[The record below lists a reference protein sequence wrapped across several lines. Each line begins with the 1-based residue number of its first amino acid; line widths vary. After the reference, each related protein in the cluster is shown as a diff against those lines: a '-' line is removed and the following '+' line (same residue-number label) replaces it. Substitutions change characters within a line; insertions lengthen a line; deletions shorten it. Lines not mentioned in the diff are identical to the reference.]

1 MRTVLVSDLH
11 IGTRTGAD
19 LVRRPRFAELL
30 AREAESADQVVLLG
44 DVVELRDRPV
54 AEVLERARPFFE
66 TLGEAVGDGRI
77 VVVPGNHDHQ
87 LLAPWLERRRIRGA
101 SPLGL
106 EQTARAN
113 AGALGSLARRT
124 GNAEV
129 VLAYPGVWVRD
140 GVYATHGHY
149 LDAHLTVPT
158 FERLGVGV
166 VERMLGG
173 LPSGGRTPDDYESVQ
188 APLYSF
194 LYGLAQ
200 GGERTRRL
208 AGSNA
213 SARVW
218 QTVHGRDGKAADE
231 ARPDR
236 RTRRGAGCGSA
247 RATARDRAA
256 EPRPLGGGDR
266 ARRRPRDGRG
276 RAQARDRGRARDLR
290 PHPSLRAARGTSAA
304 GRPAHGARLDQ
315 HRELGLRARDPRARL
330 AATASSGPARR
341 WSWRT
346 RAHPSF
352 ASCSPT
358 TATPSSE
365 AGDDRSAHCSRSP
378 RGPSS
383 ATAATGSSG

>member
-1 MRTVLVSDLH
+1 MRTLLVSDLH

-19 LVRRPRFAELL
+19 LVRRPRFAEML

-66 TLGEAVGDGRI
+66 TLGEAIGDGRI

-87 LLAPWLERRRIRGA
+87 LLGPWLERRRIRGA

-106 EQTARAN
+106 EQTAKAN

-129 VLAYPGVWVRD
+129 MLAYPGVWVRP

-158 FERLGVGV
+158 FERLGVGI

-173 LPSGGRTPDDYESVQ
+173 LPSGARTPDDYEAVQ

-213 SARVW
+213 SARIW
-218 QTVHGRDGKAADE
+218 QTIHGRDGKPA
-231 ARPDR
+231 
-236 RTRRGAGCGSA
+236 TRRGRIAGRVAVPGAIRLA
-247 RATARDRAA
+247 RRFGIGPLGPDLSAA
-256 EPRPLGGGDR
+256 EI
-266 ARRRPRDGRG
+266 G
-276 RAQARDRGRARDLR
+276 RAGVRAMAEVVRRLGVEAEHVIFGHTHRPGPLEGERGWTA
-290 PHPSLRAARGTSAA
+290 
-304 GRPAHGARLDQ
+304 AHGARLVNTGSWVYAPGILGHDSSDSQ
-315 HRELGLRARDPRARL
+315 FWPGSAVVVEDEGPPELRQLLAEHGHAELG
-330 AATASSGPARR
+330 
-341 WSWRT
+341 
-346 RAHPSF
+346 
-352 ASCSPT
+352 
-358 TATPSSE
+358 
-365 AGDDRSAHCSRSP
+365 SRQ
-378 RGPSS
+378 
-383 ATAATGSSG
+383 